1 MVVCDTCVL
10 LFDALEPHRISSTAH
25 TVMEEADR
33 AGELAC
39 SDVTL
44 WEVATL
50 VANGR
55 LRPPAPLQV
64 FLENL
69 LSLRGVTV
77 LPVTPEIAARSV
89 SLGLHRDPADRLI
102 AATAAVHGARL
113 LTADDRL
120 RNVPGVEVVW

>member
-10 LFDALEPHRISSTAH
+10 LFDALEPHRIPSKARA
-25 TVMEEADR
+25 VLEEADR
-33 AGELAC
+33 AGALAC
-39 SDVTL
+39 SDVTF

-55 LRPPAPLQV
+55 LQPPAPLQV

-69 LSLRGVTV
+69 VSLRDVAV

-89 SLGLHRDPADRLI
+89 TLGLHRDPADRLI

-120 RNVPGVEVVW
+120 RHVPGVEVVW